1 MCVGVALGPN
11 GLDMVPYEEFF
22 RLAGVF
28 GVTLMIFESGLH
40 VDFAMLQK
48 VGMRASVV
56 AVLGTFLPLLSG
68 MFVIMAFDPD
78 KYQMWPVGLACG
90 VTLAPT
96 SVGMALKML
105 GEKKQLGEEY
115 GQLIV
120 TVSCTRARM
129 CALFLRACPLS
140 AVVAPLLGVAGG
152 VCGRHS
158 VPCCTHDAPPNWD
171 SRIDWCRALPLASG
185 QAVGFLRALLRRRV
199 RRAPVTTRTHTLY
212 VVWRV

>member
-1 MCVGVALGPN
+1 MIGCALGPN
-11 GLDMVPYEEFF
+11 GANIVPYEQFF

-48 VGMRASVV
+48 VGLRASVV

-68 MFVIMAFDPD
+68 MFLIIAFDPER
-78 KYQMWPVGLACG
+78 YSVWPAGLACG

-120 TVSCTRARM
+120 TAR
-129 CALFLRACPLS
+129 CAA
-140 AVVAPLLGVAGG
+140 
-152 VCGRHS
+152 
-158 VPCCTHDAPPNWD
+158 
-171 SRIDWCRALPLASG
+171 
-185 QAVGFLRALLRRRV
+185 
-199 RRAPVTTRTHTLY
+199 RRAAFL
-212 VVWRV
+212 